1 MQYPLAS
8 TTWDE
13 AEYAAIDRVLKSG
26 MFSMGKEVAQFEKQF
41 AEWVGSRY
49 AVMVNSG
56 SSANLAMIAALMF
69 RKQGS
74 LKRGDE
80 VIVPAVSWSTTY
92 HPLQQYG
99 LKLKFVDIDRQT
111 LNLDLEQLKTAVTDD
126 TKAILTVNLLGNPND
141 FAEIR
146 KIIGQRDILLLEDNC
161 ESLGAVFDGKQAG
174 THGLMG
180 TFSSFFSHHIAT
192 MEGGLVVTDDEELY
206 HILLCV
212 RAHGWTRNLPKH
224 NLVCG
229 EKSDNAFEESF
240 RFVLPGY
247 NLRPLEMSGA
257 VGQEQMKKLAG
268 MITARRN
275 NAEHFVKRFENHPW
289 LSIQKEIG
297 ESSWFGF
304 SLLLAEDAPISRS
317 ALMDK
322 LSASQIDVRPIVA
335 GNFAK
340 NEVLKWF
347 DYTIHADLKNAE
359 YIDRAGFFVGN
370 HHYQLNDQ
378 IDYLHSLVA

>member
-141 FAEIR
+141 FTEIR

-268 MITARRN
+268 MIAARRK
-275 NAEHFVKRFENHPW
+275 NAEHFAKRFENHPW
-289 LSIQKEIG
+289 LSMQKEIG

-304 SLLLAEDAPISRS
+304 SLLLAENAPISRS

-359 YIDRAGFFVGN
+359 YIDQYGFFVGN
-370 HHYQLNDQ
+370 HHYPLMGQ
-378 IDYLHSLVA
+378 IDYLYSLLA